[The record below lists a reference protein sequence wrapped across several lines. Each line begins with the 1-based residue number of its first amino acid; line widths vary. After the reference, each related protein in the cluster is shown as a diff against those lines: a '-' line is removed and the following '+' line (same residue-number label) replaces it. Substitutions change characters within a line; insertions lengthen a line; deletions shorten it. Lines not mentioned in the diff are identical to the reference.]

1 MESSQN
7 CSKPPFRNRGTYLE
21 IYKLQIDAI
30 TKISDRR
37 VNVSRYYIFA
47 ISALILALSVVS
59 SSDFLEVFRSPII
72 GTAESAESSKD
83 TSEKTQSI
91 LLVTGIV
98 GLLGSVLTFS
108 WVLNMRG
115 YLISST
121 KRYKKVADLESR
133 LPYQFT
139 KSIWQPTSNG
149 KNKQYLNF
157 AFHELITPFVFFFVF
172 TMLSVYAFCEFFVV
186 DSRRQLGIFLIAC
199 GVVVILWFVMYIR
212 SRANVE

>member
-1 MESSQN
+1 MPNSTSCSESSN
-7 CSKPPFRNRGTYLE
+7 HDTGTYLE
-21 IYKLQIDAI
+21 IYKLQIDTI

-91 LLVTGIV
+91 LLAMGIV

-115 YLISST
+115 YLISNT
-121 KRYKKVADLESR
+121 KRYKKIADLECY

-139 KSIWQPTSNG
+139 KSMWQLTTNG

-157 AFHELITPFVFFFVF
+157 AFHELLTPFVFFSVF
-172 TMLSVYAFCEFFVV
+172 TMLSVYGFCEFSAV
-186 DSRRQLGIFLIAC
+186 DSGKQFGISLTVC
-199 GVVVILWFVMYIR
+199 GVVVILWFVMYVR
-212 SRANVE
+212 SRANVK